1 MAGATL
7 MSGHCMT
14 NIISG
19 VGYLRSDSV
28 MSLVLCTVDRGV
40 KTKLGNRNRN
50 RNQKTGKLETGVPVP
65 VPVWKNQ
72 IPGTPV
78 PVPSFWYPVF
88 TGLPGTRLNIY
99 FFIYFFNFF

>member
-1 MAGATL
+1 MAGPAL

-14 NIISG
+14 NIISC

-40 KTKLGNRNRN
+40 KTKLGNRNQ
-50 RNQKTGKLETGVPVP
+50 NQKTGKLETRVPVP

-78 PVPSFWYPVF
+78 PVPGFWYPIF
-88 TGLPGTRLNIY
+88 TGLPGTGLNIY
-99 FFIYFFNFF
+99 FLFIF